1 MTDPD
6 NRSDSASD
14 AKHGDIPGSV
24 RMGREAL
31 SKVFRSDG
39 GAELSSHHNTR
50 LKKPDND
57 PVTGPRLLH
66 EFADGDGSSDPRT
79 IEGSLPGPKVQ
90 NELTDSEG
98 PSELRE
104 MHDAEGP
111 SELREM
117 HDAEGPVVPR
127 QRLEDHYYRQGKLGY
142 PATQARIDEP
152 SSVTTEDFV
161 QLPGTVHLETY
172 SIDMEDRL
180 ARVKA
185 SQKETLEK
193 MKQLQA
199 GQEQTVDAN
208 IEAQSILRPE
218 PNWLNADIPV
228 ERHLLPRSSI
238 HSAIRAT
245 VALHH
250 RDIVDEVIHAIN
262 SHKVVVIGMGG
273 NPFVSRARKLLR
285 HARIEHAYLGY
296 GNYLTGWRRRNALKM
311 WTGWPTFPM
320 IFIQGMLIGGHRD
333 LQALANSG
341 ELEALLKN

>member
-6 NRSDSASD
+6 NRSDSTSD
-14 AKHGDIPGSV
+14 TNAGDMSGSV
-24 RMGREAL
+24 RVGREAL
-31 SKVFRSDG
+31 SNVFRSDG
-39 GAELSSHHNTR
+39 GSELSSHHNARIT
-50 LKKPDND
+50 KPDSVA
-57 PVTGPRLLH
+57 VTGPRIRH
-66 EFADGDGSSDPRT
+66 EIADVGGASDPRT
-79 IEGSLPGPKVQ
+79 IEGSLSGPTVK

-104 MHDAEGP
+104 M
-111 SELREM
+111 L
-117 HDAEGPVVPR
+117 DAEGPVVPR

-142 PATQARIDEP
+142 PVTQARIDEP
-152 SSVTTEDFV
+152 SSVTTGDSA

-208 IEAQSILRPE
+208 IEAPSILRPG
-218 PNWLNADIPV
+218 PDSLNADIPV

-250 RDIVDEVIHAIN
+250 RDIVDEVIHSIT
-262 SHKVVVIGMGG
+262 SHRVVVIGMGG

-285 HARIEHAYLGY
+285 RAHIEHVYLGY

-320 IFIQGMLIGGHRD
+320 IFIQGILIGGHGD
-333 LQALANSG
+333 LQALATSG

>member
-1 MTDPD
+1 MTDSD
-6 NRSDSASD
+6 NRSDSTPD
-14 AKHGDIPGSV
+14 TKPGDMPGSV

-39 GAELSSHHNTR
+39 GSELSSHYNTR
-50 LKKPDND
+50 LKKADYD

-66 EFADGDGSSDPRT
+66 EFADGGGASDPRT
-79 IEGSLPGPKVQ
+79 IEGSLTGPTVQ

-111 SELREM
+111 SELRAM
-117 HDAEGPVVPR
+117 LDAEGPVIPR

-142 PATQARIDEP
+142 PATQARIDEL
-152 SSVTTEDFV
+152 SSVTTEDIV

-199 GQEQTVDAN
+199 SQEQTVDAN
-208 IEAQSILRPE
+208 IKAQSILRPE
-218 PNWLNADIPV
+218 SDPLNADILA

-250 RDIVDEVIHAIN
+250 RDIVDEVIHAIT

-285 HARIEHAYLGY
+285 HARIEHVYLGY

-320 IFIQGMLIGGHRD
+320 IFIKGMLVGGHRD
-333 LQALANSG
+333 LQALATSG
-341 ELEALLKN
+341 ELEVLLKN